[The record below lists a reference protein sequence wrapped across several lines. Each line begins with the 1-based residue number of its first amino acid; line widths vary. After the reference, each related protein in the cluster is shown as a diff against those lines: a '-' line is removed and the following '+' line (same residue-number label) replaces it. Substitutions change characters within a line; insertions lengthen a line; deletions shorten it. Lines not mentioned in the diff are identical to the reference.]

1 MNSRESISPPEGRP
15 GFEYSL
21 KRDESM
27 ATLRDILR
35 KIGAVKKTKQ
45 ITKAMNMVAAAKL
58 RSTQGKMESF
68 EPYAAK
74 FAEVL
79 GNLASR
85 IEPDI
90 HPLLVKKETVSRVEL
105 LHFSADRGLCGSFN
119 SHTINMAEKWL
130 QERDSEG
137 VSCSLT
143 LVGKKGNDYFKKTRY
158 PITEVHTNIYGKVDI
173 SFVNQMSRGFI
184 ERYLRDEVDEVYMIY
199 TRFLS
204 VAKQQPT
211 LVKLIP
217 IEPPEAAEGDSATD
231 AADYLCEPSAEE
243 LLIELLP
250 KHISVQ
256 IFNAFLQN
264 ETSEHAARMSA
275 MDNASKNCSEL
286 IDSLTLS
293 YNKAR
298 QAAITAEL
306 MDIVGGAEAL
316 KSA

>member
-1 MNSRESISPPEGRP
+1 
-15 GFEYSL
+15 
-21 KRDESM
+21 M

-35 KIGAVKKTKQ
+35 KIGAVKKTRQ
-45 ITKAMNMVAAAKL
+45 ITKAMNMVAAARL
-58 RSTQGKMESF
+58 RGAQARMEGF
-68 EPYAAK
+68 EPYAMK

-85 IEPDI
+85 IESDI
-90 HPLLVKKETVSRVEL
+90 HPLLVRKEQVTQIEL

-119 SHTINMAEKWL
+119 TNTISTAEKWIKEKQSL
-130 QERDSEG
+130 G
-137 VSCSLT
+137 VDCSLT
-143 LVGKKGNDYFKKTRY
+143 VVGKKGRDYFGKRDFNVTAA
-158 PITEVHTNIYGKVDI
+158 HTNIYGNVDM
-173 SFVNQMSRGFI
+173 SFVNQMTKGFI
-184 ERYLRDEVDEVYMIY
+184 DRYMADELDEVTMIY
-199 TRFLS
+199 TRFISMGRLE
-204 VAKQQPT
+204 PT

-217 IEPPEAAEGDSATD
+217 VEPPRREEAQSAADAAE
-231 AADYLCEPSAEE
+231 YLCEPDPEK

-256 IFNAFLQN
+256 IYNAFLQN
-264 ETSEHAARMSA
+264 ETSEQAARMAA

-286 IDSLTLS
+286 IENLTLV

-316 KSA
+316 R